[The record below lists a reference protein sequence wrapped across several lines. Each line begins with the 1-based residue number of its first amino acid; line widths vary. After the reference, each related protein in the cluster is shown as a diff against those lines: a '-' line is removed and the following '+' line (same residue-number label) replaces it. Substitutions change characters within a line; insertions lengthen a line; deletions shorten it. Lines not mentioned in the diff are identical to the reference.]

1 MSPLWGPLTSWPQKT
16 VGRQQREMLCI
27 KSTWPIGATSVASE
41 ILTSTFVLLKP
52 GCAKGEASAYSVFG
66 QL

>member
-41 ILTSTFVLLKP
+41 ILT
-52 GCAKGEASAYSVFG
+52 CAKGEASAYSVFG